1 MVDLVT
7 NRLFMKEGAF
17 RYTYFTSLY
26 QETFQFYED
35 TLGFELAHAWDRSA
49 NDKGALFKAG
59 KGFIE
64 ILQSPD
70 HPSHENQGLDYRS
83 PQGVFMCIQLWEI
96 DDWFK
101 KYKAADVA
109 FKQEITDQEWGHRS
123 FSVVEPNGLVLF
135 FFQEQF

>member
-49 NDKGALFKAG
+49 NSNSA
-59 KGFIE
+59 
-64 ILQSPD
+64 SV
-70 HPSHENQGLDYRS
+70 NQERKFMSISETSSRS
-83 PQGVFMCIQLWEI
+83 V
-96 DDWFK
+96 
-101 KYKAADVA
+101 
-109 FKQEITDQEWGHRS
+109 
-123 FSVVEPNGLVLF
+123 N
-135 FFQEQF
+135 